1 MRDDVSTAIIFFPF
15 SSLPD
20 LTIVPSTQRKKEKEM
35 ANPCDR
41 TLKYYIRDFFALPEP
56 YERGVMA
63 VPPKGSGI
71 PGCNIDA
78 SSFLRGNRG
87 SWTTQFASGGVK
99 DNQRQGQGQGCGI
112 RGVSPL
118 SNTASSDKALI
129 AAGASSM
136 LWPVDDYVP
145 NACLPR
151 EPHFYRRSF
160 AIFDGLP
167 VRPNGCVDNVV
178 QASNA
183 LRGGIDS
190 RHTPPPNAC

>member
-1 MRDDVSTAIIFFPF
+1 
-15 SSLPD
+15 
-20 LTIVPSTQRKKEKEM
+20 M
-35 ANPCDR
+35 ANPPCDR

-87 SWTTQFASGGVK
+87 TWNFSGNGSASASSGSAT
-99 DNQRQGQGQGCGI
+99 RQGCGL

-118 SNTASSDKALI
+118 SNTPTTDKALI

-136 LWPVDDYVP
+136 LWPIDDYVP

-151 EPHFYRRSF
+151 ESHFYRRSF